1 MHNIENNLSLTH
13 HNAKWGNGESN
24 IYWHTDSHVISPPAM
39 HRGLNALMIAFC
51 LPAGSYLI
59 QPCIKLDCYVYTQIC
74 YMMKEIIY
82 WIQSNLSISNLMG
95 AEKKFKIYRFYKN
108 RQKKKKFF
116 TLNTKG
122 WIFTIVSFNYI
133 LCGK

>member
-1 MHNIENNLSLTH
+1 MLHNIESNLSLTH

-24 IYWHTDSHVISPPAM
+24 IYWHTNSHLISPTAM
-39 HRGLNALMIAFC
+39 HRGLNVLVITFC

-59 QPCIKLDCYVYTQIC
+59 QLHIKLDCYVCTQIR

-82 WIQSNLSISNLMG
+82 WIQSNLVYLESHRSR
-95 AEKKFKIYRFYKN
+95 KKFKIYRFYKN
-108 RQKKKKFF
+108 RQKNFF

-122 WIFTIVSFNYI
+122 WIFKIISFNYI
-133 LCGK
+133 PCGK